1 MGRYTNI
8 YCSRCKH
15 SFTGGYSRLGLD
27 SNLGLPFLKCPN
39 CGQMYKTRKKPWSQ
53 MTKFDKTTL
62 VINRVVQ
69 AIINMLIPA
78 FLLLMA
84 GHFIFQMSDEEISNP
99 GFLITIAI
107 VGLIISSVYTVYNTK
122 KYIKITEEALKKGD
136 YTSFFR

>member
-39 CGQMYKTRKKPWSQ
+39 CGQIYKTRKKPWSQ

-62 VINRVVQ
+62 VINRIVQ
-69 AIINMLIPA
+69 AIINTLLPA
-78 FLLLMA
+78 FLFLMA
-84 GHFIFQMSDEEISNP
+84 GHYIFQMSEEDISDP
-99 GFLITIAI
+99 SFLIFIAI
-107 VGLIISSVYTVYNTK
+107 ISFVISFVYMIYNTK
-122 KYIKITEEALKKGD
+122 KYIRITEEAFKKGD